1 MAAAA
6 VLGRSE
12 AGRANR
18 ARWGP
23 RNPLGPEGGK
33 PESRGKP
40 AGETRRF
47 GWKGAHP
54 WIAFSAPWGPGN
66 PNPTRAGVPA
76 AGDGDS
82 KEMVPW
88 LLFPGYHP
96 PHPQWLSP
104 ESYLG
109 VRRSPPLS
117 IHSLEGWS
125 LERVPAQLWASPVT
139 MATRQLA
146 HDWVGSPCLSPPP
159 NQYTK
164 DSGEPP
170 SASGEMGMRSSGH
183 SGGRVVAHP
192 GFPSPAPPRSPAPAS
207 SGGVS

>member
-18 ARWGP
+18 ARWGS

-33 PESRGKP
+33 PESRGTP
-40 AGETRRF
+40 AGETRWF

-104 ESYLG
+104 ESHLG
-109 VRRSPPLS
+109 VRRSPPLHPFS
-117 IHSLEGWS
+117 RRVELGKGAGSALGIPGHHGNPAIGTRLGGLPLPFPAPQPVHKGLRGAALGLWRNGDEVIRSLWWQGGRAP
-125 LERVPAQLWASPVT
+125 LASPP
-139 MATRQLA
+139 QL
-146 HDWVGSPCLSPPP
+146 P
-159 NQYTK
+159 
-164 DSGEPP
+164 
-170 SASGEMGMRSSGH
+170 
-183 SGGRVVAHP
+183 
-192 GFPSPAPPRSPAPAS
+192 
-207 SGGVS
+207 